1 MSFSTVL
8 FGLLNSLWFHVNKL
22 LSGFDLL
29 SDFMLKFGNSYTA
42 SSKCLF
48 ANLIKKAGI

>member
-1 MSFSTVL
+1 MVSCEYL
-8 FGLLNSLWFHVNKL
+8 F
-22 LSGFDLL
+22 SGFDLL
-29 SDFMLKFGNSYTA
+29 CNFMLKFGNSFTA